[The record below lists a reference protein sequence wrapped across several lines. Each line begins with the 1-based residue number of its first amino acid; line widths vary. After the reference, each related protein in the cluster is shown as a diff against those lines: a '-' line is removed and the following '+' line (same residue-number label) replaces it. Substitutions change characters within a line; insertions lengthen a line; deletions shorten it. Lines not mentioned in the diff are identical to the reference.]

1 MSTHTQ
7 ATAPALRE
15 SRRSGRQLVERL
27 IRARELSLVGV
38 LAVVVLGT
46 TAINPR
52 VLNAQNVRD
61 ILLNVAIV
69 ALLAI
74 GQTVVVVT
82 RNIDLSVGSVLGIT
96 AFLTGVLFADH
107 HVAIPVAFAGGIAF
121 GAFFGLLNGA
131 MVSLARVPSLV
142 ITLGT
147 LYVIRGIDFVWAKG
161 RQINASQ
168 MPDAFLNLGSDTVLG
183 IPLLALITL
192 AVLIVVGYLM
202 SRTRMG
208 RELYA
213 IGSNPDAATLAG
225 IRVTRRVLGAFVA
238 SGALAGLAGVLYA
251 ARFGTIDANAGTG
264 QELAVVAA
272 VVVGGVAIFGGSG
285 SVYGAALGALLLACI
300 GSALV
305 VLKVDQFW
313 EQAIDG
319 FLLLVAIGLDR
330 LLALRL
336 AAALTKRGGPHHA
349 A

>member
-1 MSTHTQ
+1 VSVTEMTAAQ
-7 ATAPALRE
+7 AVESQRE
-15 SRRSGRQLVERL
+15 GRQIVDKL

-38 LAVVVLGT
+38 LILLVAAT
-46 TAINPR
+46 TLANPR
-52 VLNAQNVRD
+52 FLSSQSIRD
-61 ILLNVAIV
+61 ILLNVSIV
-69 ALLAI
+69 ALLAV

-82 RNIDLSVGSVLGIT
+82 RNIDLSVGSVLGIS

-107 HVAIPVAFAGGIAF
+107 HVAIPVVFVAGILF
-121 GAFFGLLNGA
+121 GACFGLMNGL
-131 MVSLARVPSLV
+131 MVALARVPSLV

-147 LYVIRGIDFVWAKG
+147 LYVIRGIDFLWAKG
-161 RQINASQ
+161 RQINAAD
-168 MPDAFLNLGSDTVLG
+168 MPDGFLRLGGDTILG
-183 IPLLALITL
+183 IPVLALIT
-192 AVLIVVGYLM
+192 VVVMLIVGAVM
-202 SRTRMG
+202 RSARMG

-225 IRVTRRVLGAFVA
+225 IRVTRRVIGAFVV

-251 ARFGTIDANAGTG
+251 ARFGTLDANAGTG

-285 SVYGAALGALLLACI
+285 TVYGAALGALLLGCI

-305 VLKVDQFW
+305 ILKVNQFW

-330 LLALRL
+330 LLALRV
-336 AAALTKRGGPHHA
+336 AAVLRKRSGHRA
-349 A
+349 